1 MKKFEATEGE
11 DQDRFLGY
19 LDELMEIFGIESS
32 DGLLSKWRYGHD
44 MTEETKVREAQ
55 VQALNAQALA
65 AMTPD
70 ERALLER
77 LQDMTKANAEE
88 TLRSLFGAPVVEDDV
103 GKMWSTTTLDSESTL
118 GLVMRWGSIAFI
130 WQFRGFT
137 YARRL

>member
-1 MKKFEATEGE
+1 VGRHQAVEQPG
-11 DQDRFLGY
+11 
-19 LDELMEIFGIESS
+19 
-32 DGLLSKWRYGHD
+32 
-44 MTEETKVREAQ
+44 AQ
-55 VQALNAQALA
+55 PLRQVPVAAARLAQALA

-77 LQDMTKANAEE
+77 LQDITRANAEE
-88 TLRSLFGAPVVEDDV
+88 TVRSLLGAPVVEDDV
-103 GKMWSTTTLDSESTL
+103 GKMWSLTTPDGTSTL